1 MDDLSTTG
9 VVVAGVVV
17 LEGEHVVAAGCDE
30 HDAMAS
36 VPQAW
41 QASPLL
47 KCVPASMKLVRQV
60 QKYGSVSFVVVDGML
75 CTIDDVDNFL
85 APDDATEVP
94 GSPEVEQLLA
104 RTDALVADNDEDEVE
119 NTG

>member
-17 LEGEHVVAAGCDE
+17 LEGEYIVAAGCDE

-60 QKYGSVSFVVVDGML
+60 QKRGSVPFVVVDGML
-75 CTIDDVDNFL
+75 CTIDDVDNLL
-85 APDDATEVP
+85 APDEAVDAP

-104 RTDALVADNDEDEVE
+104 RTGALAADNDEDDVE
-119 NTG
+119 STG

>member
-17 LEGEHVVAAGCDE
+17 LEGEHIVAAGCDE
-30 HDAMAS
+30 DDAMAS
-36 VPQAW
+36 VPQTW

-47 KCVPASMKLVRQV
+47 QCVPASMKLVRQV
-60 QKYGSVSFVVVDGML
+60 QKRGSVPFVVVDGML
-75 CTIDDVDNFL
+75 CTIDDVDNLL

-94 GSPEVEQLLA
+94 GSPEVEKLLA
-104 RTDALVADNDEDEVE
+104 RTDALVADNDEDDVE
-119 NTG
+119 ITG